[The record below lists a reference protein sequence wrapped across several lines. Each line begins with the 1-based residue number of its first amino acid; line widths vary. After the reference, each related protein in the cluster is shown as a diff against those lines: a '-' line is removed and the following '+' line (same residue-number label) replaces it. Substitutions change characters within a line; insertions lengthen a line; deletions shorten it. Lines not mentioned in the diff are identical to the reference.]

1 MQTVERERRE
11 DEEDDFTVVDQHG
24 KVYNDNAGMDGIVV
38 QIDIRDYL
46 RMPDVLKDKL
56 LRRLTG
62 GYEVV
67 APPVDRSAIPDL
79 RTSEL
84 FYDCL
89 ARSYSSCLNPDG
101 FKTKVKG
108 GFHCLA
114 SQNHFKTVANGHRR
128 PTKSPTFL
136 FRISITCQ

>member
-24 KVYNDNAGMDGIVV
+24 KVYNENDGMDGIVV
-38 QIDIRDYL
+38 QIDIRDYA

-79 RTSEL
+79 QTSEL
-84 FYDCL
+84 F
-89 ARSYSSCLNPDG
+89 
-101 FKTKVKG
+101 
-108 GFHCLA
+108 
-114 SQNHFKTVANGHRR
+114 
-128 PTKSPTFL
+128 
-136 FRISITCQ
+136 